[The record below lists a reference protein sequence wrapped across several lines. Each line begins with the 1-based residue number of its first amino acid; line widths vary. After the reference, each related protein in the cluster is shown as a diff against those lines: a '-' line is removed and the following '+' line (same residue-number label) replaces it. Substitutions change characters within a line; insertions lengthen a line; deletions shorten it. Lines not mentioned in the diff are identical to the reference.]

1 MAGSI
6 LALKSLR
13 TNCEKVLFLTRFI
26 KRPSKAILFWKDL
39 LKYIPEYLLCS
50 RSLAITIFPLPRRYR
65 ELEMAGTIL
74 RYRQYF

>member
-1 MAGSI
+1 MPHYDRFYFSFKI
-6 LALKSLR
+6 LKNQLWK
-13 TNCEKVLFLTRFI
+13 TRFI
-26 KRPSKAILFWKDL
+26 KRPSQAVLFWKDL
-39 LKYIPEYLLCS
+39 LKYIPEYLLSS